1 MFYNSQP
8 LWTRGKWSIFQDGD
22 TAHDKPRLVVQFD
35 GARTALVDHP
45 ICYDCGTVA
54 YDRPEAIP
62 QRVKAAVERLY
73 NPPGWHM
80 LFHGGHSYS
89 ASSVHDDTPEFFDTL
104 EAAKWAFES
113 RTVGFDRRY
122 PCTDETAE
130 AWLFAADPRKTG
142 CEYPDRIITLGP
154 RNGVRLERV

>member
-1 MFYNSQP
+1 MVYPTQP
-8 LWTRGKWSIFQDGD
+8 LWTRGKWSIWQPGV
-22 TAHDKPRLVVQFD
+22 TVHGEPRLRVEFD
-35 GARTALVDHP
+35 GERTHVDYP

-54 YDRPEAIP
+54 YDRPDLIP
-62 QRVKAAVERLY
+62 QRVKAAVNRLY
-73 NPPGWHM
+73 NPPVWYM

-89 ASSVHDDTPEFFDTL
+89 APSVHEDTPEFFDTL

-122 PCTDETAE
+122 PCTDETAT
-130 AWLFAADPRKTG
+130 AWLFASDPRKTG

-154 RNGVRLERV
+154 RNGVRLERA